1 MSLRLSYA
9 DVDGNH
15 TINPV
20 TEILEVNNYYPFGL
34 QHTGYGHIDNEHR
47 SEEAEQYKYLD
58 KEYENTYNLNVIETD
73 FRQYDPALGRF
84 VTIDLLS
91 ELAPNYTP
99 YRYGFN
105 NPNIFTDPTG
115 LFESVQTAL
124 EFAESLGFNN
134 YNISYSAE
142 LEGYVVTVIGGQ
154 FNGDQ
159 FYNFSGL
166 LENIDINV
174 KGSSGGSGGGGSTS
188 NSGGSDHKGLMFT
201 EFAYSVAGAY
211 GEAAGKSG
219 KYTQTNG
226 NTGNFN
232 DRPYNRLSKN
242 AKAHYN
248 FAKNLRYLK
257 KAGYVATVVSGTI
270 DVSNGIIQDYRNYQA
285 TGHTNGQHTVTAS
298 VKVGTGVA
306 VGWLAGAS
314 SGAAIGTLIPI
325 PGVGTVA
332 GAIIGGYLGY
342 KASEAAGSYMNSVY
356 E

>member
-1 MSLRLSYA
+1 
-9 DVDGNH
+9 
-15 TINPV
+15 
-20 TEILEVNNYYPFGL
+20 
-34 QHTGYGHIDNEHR
+34 

-134 YNISYSAE
+134 YNISYSVE

-174 KGSSGGSGGGGSTS
+174 KGSSGGSGGVGSS
-188 NSGGSDHKGLMFT
+188 
-201 EFAYSVAGAY
+201 
-211 GEAAGKSG
+211 
-219 KYTQTNG
+219 
-226 NTGNFN
+226 
-232 DRPYNRLSKN
+232 
-242 AKAHYN
+242 AHYGLG
-248 FAKNLRYLK
+248 AL
-257 KAGYVATVVSGTI
+257 GTI
-270 DVSNGIIQDYRNYQA
+270 SSA
-285 TGHTNGQHTVTAS
+285 TSEYAMYKVAS
-298 VKVGTGVA
+298 GFKLNNNLWDFHKLSPKQQNWRINAELGPKGNA
-306 VGWLAGAS
+306 V
-314 SGAAIGTLIPI
+314 
-325 PGVGTVA
+325 
-332 GAIIGGYLGY
+332 LG
-342 KASEAAGSYMNSVY
+342 KHGLKI
-356 E
+356 

>member
-1 MSLRLSYA
+1 MYQHKDHLGNVRLSYA
-9 DVDGNH
+9 DVDDNN
-15 TINPV
+15 IIDPV

-34 QHTGYGHIDNEHR
+34 QHTGYGHIDNAHR

-174 KGSSGGSGGGGSTS
+174 KGSSGGSGGGFSLGRGEPSFL
-188 NSGGSDHKGLMFT
+188 NAFSGALAM
-201 EFAYSVAGAY
+201 
-211 GEAAGKSG
+211 GELARQAKTYQFFGKTAQQVEDALANG
-219 KYTQTNG
+219 KYVHKNG
-226 NTGNFN
+226 KVYSQKFRGNQ
-232 DRPYNRLSKN
+232 YISSKSVKN
-242 AKAHYN
+242 SLGTAK
-248 FAKNLRYLK
+248 YLK
-257 KAGYVATVVSGTI
+257 GAGRAL
-270 DVSNGIIQDYRNYQA
+270 
-285 TGHTNGQHTVTAS
+285 
-298 VKVGTGVA
+298 TGVSAGIA
-306 VGWLAGAS
+306 VYTYLDSDRSGADNARLAGS
-314 SGAAIGTLIPI
+314 IIIMGTAAIPVVGPFISIGL
-325 PGVGTVA
+325 GVA
-332 GAIIGGYLGY
+332 DSFGAFDSIY
-342 KASEAAGSYMNSVY
+342 NSFD
-356 E
+356 